1 MTDQGTH
8 LSMMQLDTLLTILSL
23 DIIIILYINRKEMDM
38 LSLQTRF
45 LEPY

>member
-1 MTDQGTH
+1 M
-8 LSMMQLDTLLTILSL
+8 LSDTLL
-23 DIIIILYINRKEMDM
+23 IILFLNILVMLFIICKEMDR

>member
-1 MTDQGTH
+1 
-8 LSMMQLDTLLTILSL
+8 MMQSNTLLTILFL
-23 DIIIILYINRKEMDM
+23 NILYLLFIIHKEMDR